1 MHTLRPRCLRLA
13 STHRLAS
20 GLAGLAQAKEEA
32 AKTAEWPTAF
42 RAVLPFLGLAGAGT
56 AAHAFYDGLWV
67 PLLRDGQS
75 AEKAAEETQPLL
87 DTHMAATALK
97 HLEGG
102 EVVVVDGV
110 LSGSLLADLQRDLQS
125 LASTPGGLLPNPKV
139 QAGNSEVR
147 TDRVCYLRD
156 PQSFS
161 PSDETGQVPLGGAVL
176 QLCHRRLRATALVLE
191 TGSRDMSRKRTFV
204 VPAWTQLAQYT
215 DGSGFYK
222 WHTDGLEQGSGFN
235 PFGWYFWLQ
244 RGAVRRRSITAIL
257 YLNEEDWPSVA
268 GGALRCR
275 ATVAALRGPQPPT
288 ADGVAEIL
296 PKGGRLVLFDSHK
309 IEHEVVATRR
319 DRWALTVWLHE

>member
-1 MHTLRPRCLRLA
+1 MHPLRSRCLQLA
-13 STHRLAS
+13 SARRLAS
-20 GLAGLAQAKEEA
+20 GLARLAQAKEEA
-32 AKTAEWPTAF
+32 AKTAEWPSAL
-42 RAVLPFLGLAGAGT
+42 RAVLPFVGLAGVGT
-56 AAHAFYDGLWV
+56 AGHAFYDGLWV

-75 AEKAAEETQPLL
+75 AEEAARQAEPLL
-87 DTHMAATALK
+87 DAHLAGTALT
-97 HLEGG
+97 HLERG

-110 LSGSLLADLQRDLQS
+110 LSATLLADLQRELQS

-139 QAGNSEVR
+139 QAGNTEVR

-156 PQSFS
+156 PASFS
-161 PSDETGQVPLGGAVL
+161 PTDEGQVLGGAAL

-191 TGSRDMSRKRTFV
+191 TGSQQASRRRTFV

-222 WHTDGLEQGSGFN
+222 WHTDGLGEESGRFG
-235 PFGWYFWLQ
+235 PLGWYFWLQ
-244 RGAVRRRSITAIL
+244 RGAVRRRSITGIL
-257 YLNEEDWPSVA
+257 YLNEEDWPSTA

-275 ATVAALRGPQPPT
+275 AAAAPLRGPPLPST
-288 ADGVAEIL
+288 AGIAEVL

-309 IEHEVVATRR
+309 IEHEVVATRQ